1 MNATGSAPSRL
12 AGRPWVVAAALLAL
26 LVAWLLSGLLVPHP
40 REVDQPAPAARV
52 APPTPVQVALLVA
65 EPVERTVTLSGRT
78 APARTVE
85 LKAETSGRVVAVGAA
100 RGSRVEAGALLLR
113 LDAGDRVARLSQARA
128 ELRQRELEYDGQSR
142 LKPQG
147 YISDARLAE
156 SLAQLEK
163 ARAEVKRAELDVE
176 RMQLRAPFAGAL
188 QERLVEVGDYVAP
201 GTPVA
206 TFVDDRRLAVAG
218 SVAEGQASLVRA
230 GLAGTAH
237 LASGQVVAGRLR
249 YVAPVADEATRTF
262 AVELEIPNPRGEL
275 PAGVTADIELPVGRV
290 SAHRLSPALLSLDD
304 AGVVG
309 VKIQAPGDRVKF
321 VPATVVRTA
330 PDGVWITGLPD
341 PAPVI
346 VGGQGFV
353 RDGDRVAVT
362 LAPASPVAA
371 PEGAPAVASRAAP
384 EARP

>member
-1 MNATGSAPSRL
+1 MNAPGSALSRL
-12 AGRPWVVAAALLAL
+12 ARRPWLLAAVLLAL
-26 LVAWLLSGLLVPHP
+26 LAAWLLSGLLVPHP

-52 APPTPVQVALLVA
+52 APPTPVQVARLVA
-65 EPVERTVTLSGRT
+65 EPIERTVTLSGRT

-100 RGSRVEAGALLLR
+100 RGSRVESRALLLR
-113 LDAGDRVARLSQARA
+113 LDAGDRVARLAQARA
-128 ELRQRELEYDGQSR
+128 ELRQRELEYDGQTR

-188 QERLVEVGDYVAP
+188 QDRLVEVGDYVSP

-237 LASGQVVAGRLR
+237 LASGQVVPGRLR

-275 PAGVTADIELPVGRV
+275 PVGVTADIELPVGRV
-290 SAHRLSPALLSLDD
+290 SAHRLSPALLTLDD

-309 VKIQAPGDRVKF
+309 VKIQAAGDRVKF

-362 LAPASPVAA
+362 LAPAEAS
-371 PEGAPAVASRAAP
+371 PAVASSAVP